1 MDPITTWQLVFSG
14 LGFANVYEF
23 DWRYGGGFLY
33 VGLENDGDSAELSVF
48 SLGDSQVALGWAT
61 VDQDNNPYLFYWN
74 LSKEMM
80 LWLDGGID
88 SSSIGPNQTFTLE
101 NLGKGNIALS
111 IGGTYLS
118 GQEGGPYV
126 TDWGFGDGEITL
138 TNAQAPWQVVG
149 DQLPILQITKS
160 GYLLDLSN
168 KSLGNL
174 DLTGANMQQ
183 CLLSG
188 ADLSQVTSL
197 RQADFTDAKLNQ
209 QAKLNNQDLGKAH
222 TWLRVQF
229 DNTDLTTIATAA
241 GAHMEQ
247 ATFFQATLTNVHFNG
262 AHLVGAVFHGAT
274 LDGADFTDADLSGAD
289 FSHAQ
294 SLEHTIFS
302 GATMYGT
309 IFNNTDLSSAV
320 FDESPR
326 FTRESTGRTQFQGA
340 AVPFRIL
347 NSNWSYLDL
356 TDATITGIPHAI
368 PNLVADQA
376 LLPDNLDLQD
386 TDFTCSDGAGA
397 SFQGT
402 RMYGIQLQDANLQGA
417 QLQGA
422 LLKSAKL
429 DGANLTLADLTAAW
443 LIVETATPTTP
454 KNELEAASLI
464 KAFMF
469 NTVLDQAHCDGVD
482 FTDAVFSTSVL
493 NPQQPASAEKA
504 FMNDAKFN
512 DAWVLGAILNGT
524 QLAGANF
531 ANAHLIGSQ
540 FKNSGSVPTKLTPS
554 NRDGS
559 DASVAL
565 ADISGTDFTGAD
577 MGGLDMVGATV
588 ATKGDFFGKNFT
600 GYNNASVPVSF
611 NYGPTVFGNTT
622 CKTTCPDGNPGPCK
636 VT

>member
-1 MDPITTWQLVFSG
+1 MDPMTTWRLMIPG

-33 VGLENDGDSAELSVF
+33 VGLENDGDSAALSVF
-48 SLGDSQVALGWAT
+48 SLGESHIALGWAT
-61 VDQDNNPYLFYWN
+61 VDQDNNPYSFYWN

-80 LWLDGGID
+80 LWLDGSID
-88 SSSIGPNQTFTLE
+88 SSSIGPDQTFKLE

-126 TDWGFGDGEITL
+126 TDWGFGDGEIIL

-149 DQLPILQITKS
+149 DQLPILQITNS

-174 DLTGANMQQ
+174 DLTGANMQH
-183 CLLSG
+183 CILSG

-197 RQADFTDAKLNQ
+197 READFTDAKLTQ
-209 QAKLNNQDLGKAH
+209 QAKLHNQDLGKAR
-222 TWLRVQF
+222 TWLRAQF
-229 DNTDLTTIATAA
+229 DHTDLTTIATAA

-247 ATFFQATLTNVHFNG
+247 ATLSQATLTNVDFNG
-262 AHLVGAVFHGAT
+262 AHLAGAVFHGAT
-274 LDGADFTDADLSGAD
+274 LDGADFTGADLSGAD

-294 SLEHTIFS
+294 SLTHTIFS

-326 FTRESTGRTQFQGA
+326 FTREPTGRTQFQGA
-340 AVPFRIL
+340 TVPFRVL
-347 NSNWSYLDL
+347 KSNWSYLDL
-356 TDATITGIPHAI
+356 TGATITGIPDAI
-368 PNLVADQA
+368 PKLVADQA
-376 LLPDNLDLQD
+376 LLPDNLDLRN
-386 TDFTCSDGAGA
+386 TDFTGSDGAGA
-397 SFQGT
+397 SFRGT
-402 RMYGIQLQDANLQGA
+402 RMYGIQLQGANLQAA

-422 LLKSAKL
+422 LLKSARL

-454 KNELEAASLI
+454 KSELEAASLI
-464 KAFMF
+464 KAFLF

-482 FTDAVFSTSVL
+482 FTEAVFSTSVL
-493 NPQQPASAEKA
+493 NPQPASAERA

-512 DAWVLGAILNGT
+512 DAWVLGAIFNGA

-540 FKNSGSVPTKLTPS
+540 LKNSGSVTTKLTPS

-559 DASVAL
+559 DASIAQ
-565 ADISGTDFTGAD
+565 ADIRGTDFSGAD

-588 ATKGDFFGKNFT
+588 ATEGAFFGKQFT
-600 GYNNASVPVSF
+600 GYHNASVPVAF
-611 NYGPTVFGNTT
+611 AYGPTVFGNTT
-622 CKTTCPDGNPGPCK
+622 CKTTCPDGNAGPCQ
-636 VT
+636 VG

>member
-1 MDPITTWQLVFSG
+1 MDPITTWQLMIPA

-23 DWRYGGGFLY
+23 DWRYAGGFLY
-33 VGLENDGDSAELSVF
+33 VGLENDGDSVELSVF

-80 LWLDGGID
+80 LWFDGGID
-88 SSSIGPNQTFTLE
+88 SNSIGPNQTFTLE

-126 TDWGFGDGEITL
+126 TDWGFGDGEIIL

-160 GYLLDLSN
+160 GYLLNLSN

-183 CLLSG
+183 CILSD

-197 RQADFTDAKLNQ
+197 QEADFTDATLN
-209 QAKLNNQDLGKAH
+209 QAKLNNQDLGKAR
-222 TWLRVQF
+222 TWLRAQF

-241 GAHMEQ
+241 GAHMDL
-247 ATFFQATLTNVHFNG
+247 ATFSQATLTNVDFTG
-262 AHLVGAVFHGAT
+262 AHLAGAVFHGAT
-274 LDGADFTDADLSGAD
+274 LDGADFTGADLSGAD
-289 FSHAQ
+289 FSHAK
-294 SLEHTIFS
+294 SLKETIFS

-309 IFNNTDLSSAV
+309 IFSNTDLSSAV

-340 AVPFRIL
+340 VVPFRVV

-356 TDATITGIPHAI
+356 TGATITGVPDAI
-368 PNLVADQA
+368 PKLVADQA
-376 LLPDNLDLQD
+376 LLPDNLDLQN
-386 TDFTCSDGAGA
+386 TDFTCSEGTGA
-397 SFQGT
+397 SFRGT
-402 RMYGIQLQDANLQGA
+402 RMYGIQLQGANLQGA

-422 LLKSAKL
+422 LLKSARL
-429 DGANLTLADLTAAW
+429 DGANLTLANLTAAW

-454 KNELEAASLI
+454 KSELEAASLI

-482 FTDAVFSTSVL
+482 FTEAVFSTSVL
-493 NPQQPASAEKA
+493 STQSASAESA

-512 DAWVLGAILNGT
+512 DAWVLGASFNGA

-531 ANAHLIGSQ
+531 ANAHLIGSR
-540 FKNSGSVPTKLTPS
+540 FKNNGSVPTELTPS

-559 DASVAL
+559 DATIAL
-565 ADISGTDFTGAD
+565 ADISGTDFTGANMD
-577 MGGLDMVGATV
+577 GLDMVGAIV
-588 ATKGDFFGKNFT
+588 ATEGDFFGKDFT
-600 GYNNASVPVSF
+600 GYNNASVPVTF
-611 NYGPTVFGNTT
+611 NYGPTVFGKTT